1 MNILVTKILCRR
13 DNCPQTNIRRA
24 PRQAPPQ
31 SRRACAARRPER
43 AGGVQFEWGN
53 RPDGETAMAE
63 ETAIELDNVSRIY
76 RRDEFEVR
84 ALDGVTMRVPAG
96 KFVAIMGP
104 SGSGKT
110 TMLNLI

>member
-1 MNILVTKILCRR
+1 M
-13 DNCPQTNIRRA
+13 
-24 PRQAPPQ
+24 
-31 SRRACAARRPER
+31 
-43 AGGVQFEWGN
+43 G
-53 RPDGETAMAE
+53 E

-110 TMLNLI
+110 TMLNLIAGIDHATSGRVAVGGEEVTR

>member
-1 MNILVTKILCRR
+1 M
-13 DNCPQTNIRRA
+13 
-24 PRQAPPQ
+24 
-31 SRRACAARRPER
+31 
-43 AGGVQFEWGN
+43 G
-53 RPDGETAMAE
+53 E

-84 ALDGVTMRVPAG
+84 ALDGVTMRVAAG

-110 TMLNLI
+110 TMLNLIAGIDHATSGRVAVGGEEVTRMSERELARMAGAAYRAGLSVLQSDSGADRV